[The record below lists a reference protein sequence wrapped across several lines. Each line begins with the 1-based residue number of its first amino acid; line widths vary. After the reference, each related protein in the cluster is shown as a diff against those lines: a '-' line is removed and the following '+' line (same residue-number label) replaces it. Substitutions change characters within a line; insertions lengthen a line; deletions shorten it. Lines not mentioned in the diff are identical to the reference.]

1 MMAGGFESIKS
12 SNRRAGA
19 GIANNKLHALARLGV
34 LAAVA
39 YGVKHNILSSVV
51 PESSGMVD
59 YSYAVALR

>member
-39 YGVKHNILSSVV
+39 YGVKHNILSSDV
-51 PESSGMVD
+51 PESP
-59 YSYAVALR
+59 AW